1 MKKAYPDEYGKTT
14 INGEK
19 MEWKFKRSKGESFFG
34 IRGSRIF
41 ELEIKKGGKVSA
53 QYERGWIKQ
62 IAKDDEETT
71 LCLEHIL
78 NTYGKE
84 KPKKRKEMGSDI

>member
-1 MKKAYPDEYGKTT
+1 MKKVYPDEYGKTT
-14 INGEK
+14 VNGVK
-19 MEWKFKRSKGESFFG
+19 MEWKFKRSKSESFFG

-41 ELEIKKGGKVSA
+41 ELEIKRDGKVSA
-53 QYERGWIKQ
+53 QYEKGWIKQ
-62 IAKDDEETT
+62 IAKDDEESS

-84 KPKKRKEMGSDI
+84 KANKRKEMGSPI